1 MQSGPEQLKAWMDRA
16 KKNQA
21 ETATYLGMDFTYISQ
36 IVNGV
41 RTPGLRNALIIE
53 RNTGIPVEAWADSEV
68 GGLVG
73 AITARRR
80 KSPVG
85 KA

>member
-1 MQSGPEQLKAWMDRA
+1 MQSGPEQLKAWMERA

-21 ETATYLGMDFTYISQ
+21 ETAAHLGMDFTYVSQ

-53 RNTGIPVEAWADSEV
+53 RNTGIPVEAWAETEV
-68 GGLVG
+68 GCLAS
-73 AITARRR
+73 AIVARRR